1 MGTLPFS
8 NVAWGNLFGLT
19 VPFVGDSPL
28 ETSMVC
34 LSLSVEV
41 FINRVD
47 SSSKSEAELVY
58 VLRAFGRVVESMNTL
73 SAIAATLDRNAPK
86 AWSGTHNFLAR

>member
-1 MGTLPFS
+1 MGTLPLS
-8 NVAWGNLFGLT
+8 NVPWGNRFGLT
-19 VPFVGDSPL
+19 VPSFGDSPL

-41 FINRVD
+41 FMKRVD
-47 SSSKSEAELVY
+47 NSSRSEVELVY
-58 VLRAFGRVVESMNTL
+58 VLRAFGRVVESMKTL
-73 SAIAATLDRNAPK
+73 SAIAATLDRKAPK